1 MSGYLVY
8 NAICGTGAAYGG
20 VQHNLSD
27 LAAQVREAVLLGR
40 TLVVPPPAL
49 AVRFNEGYPSS
60 PVWNRYVDLEN
71 SLLHI
76 RYKNGEHT
84 ICPMPVMSRAD
95 FHRLHIPERE
105 YLRLSGETPVSD
117 EHNRRYRV
125 IFKTLATAKPVMNR
139 DIIPLNVYYDH
150 SRIASITT
158 GFKPPELV
166 ELLAQPVLQALGTSY
181 AAVHFRRVAPAVF
194 FSQIAVPVLGIRC
207 GFFPCLVMSDLKRLI
222 PRDMPVYFMTDDH
235 RGTYAEGLGQH
246 FTVFTWR
253 RFPELRRLLVQDGTP
268 PDNYLLMQVEQLL
281 FASADVRI
289 NTYDD
294 TAHTGFTRYLIM
306 TGKKPDGDFPVRL
319 IRDSK
324 RHVVRLVRFC
334 SLACC
339 GDDAISLLASRHVV
353 RLVRFCVWAGMIRR
367 QWVSWGRRHLRVSRL
382 SSVVKCGRRRQ
393 GGGGRQE
400 RTRTI
405 RAQDVSCEAGMQMT
419 TRTCN
424 ALVGRKNIRQKHRPR
439 LVFRREG
446 DADLNGCTGRFS

>member
-8 NAICGTGAAYGG
+8 NAICGTEIAYGL
-20 VQHNLSD
+20 QHNLSD
-27 LAAQVREAVLLGR
+27 LAAQIREAVLLGR

-49 AVRFNEGYPSS
+49 AIRYNEGYPSS

-84 ICPMPVMSRAD
+84 ICPMPIMSRAD
-95 FHRLHIPERE
+95 FHRLHIPEQE
-105 YLRLSGETPVSD
+105 YLRLPGETPVSD
-117 EHNRRYRV
+117 EPNRRYQV
-125 IFKTLATAKPVMNR
+125 IFKTLRTSRPVMNR
-139 DIIPLNVYYDH
+139 EIIPLNVYYDH

-166 ELLAQPVLQALGTSY
+166 ESLAQPVLQALGTSY

-194 FSQIAVPVLGIRC
+194 FSQVTVPVLGIRC

-253 RFPELRRLLVQDGTP
+253 RFPELRRLLAQDGTP

-281 FASADVRI
+281 FASAEVRI
-289 NTYDD
+289 NTYEDN
-294 TAHTGFTRYLIM
+294 AHTSFTRYLIM
-306 TGKKPDGDFPVRL
+306 IGKKPDGDFPVSL
-319 IRDSK
+319 IRDSR

-334 SLACC
+334 GLACQ
-339 GDDAISLLASRHVV
+339 DDATSLLASRHVV
-353 RLVRFCVWAGMIRR
+353 RLVRFCDLADMILK
-367 QWVSWGRRHLRVSRL
+367 QWVSWGRRHLSGSRL
-382 SSVVKCGRRRQ
+382 SSVVKCVRRCQ
-393 GGGGRQE
+393 GKWWGGGG
-400 RTRTI
+400 
-405 RAQDVSCEAGMQMT
+405 
-419 TRTCN
+419 
-424 ALVGRKNIRQKHRPR
+424 
-439 LVFRREG
+439 
-446 DADLNGCTGRFS
+446 